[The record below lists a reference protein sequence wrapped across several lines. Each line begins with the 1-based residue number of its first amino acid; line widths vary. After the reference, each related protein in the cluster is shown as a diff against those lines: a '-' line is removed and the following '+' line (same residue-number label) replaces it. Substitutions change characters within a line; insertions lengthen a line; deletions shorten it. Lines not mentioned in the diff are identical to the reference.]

1 MAHVTN
7 KCIKLV
13 KKFEGLIKK
22 LIEMRSVSGRSAMEL
37 LMQINLSQEQR

>member
-13 KKFEGLIKK
+13 KKFEGLYKK
-22 LIEMRSVSGRSAMEL
+22 AYRDEVGTWTIGYGIT
-37 LMQINLSQEQR
+37 MQINLSQEQR